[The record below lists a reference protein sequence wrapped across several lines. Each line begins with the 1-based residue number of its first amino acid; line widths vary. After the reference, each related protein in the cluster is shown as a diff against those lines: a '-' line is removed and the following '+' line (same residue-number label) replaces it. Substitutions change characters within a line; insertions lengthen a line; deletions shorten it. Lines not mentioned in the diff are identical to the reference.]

1 MPMLPNT
8 PSAVP
13 EPITD
18 YLADT
23 RATLDGL
30 SVDQIHAVIEE
41 LHRAYRDG
49 RQVLII
55 GNGGSAATATHLAVD
70 LSKTVLG
77 RPVNREAKRFRAL
90 SLSTDISTITAW
102 GNDFTFD
109 DVFAEQIEALG
120 QPGDLLVV
128 ITGSGNSANI
138 IAGVETAKR
147 LGLRAIGFLG
157 FDGGRVKDMVDTHI
171 LVESDH
177 YGHVED
183 MHMVLAHLVTAYFA
197 GVIRSGR
204 SL

>member
-1 MPMLPNT
+1 MPT
-8 PSAVP
+8 

-30 SVDQIHAVIEE
+30 SVNEIQAFIEALE
-41 LHRAYRDG
+41 QAYRDG

-55 GNGGSAATATHLAVD
+55 GNGGSAASATHLAVD

-77 RPVNREAKRFRAL
+77 RPVNRGAKRFRAM
-90 SLSTDISTITAW
+90 SLTTNIATITAW
-102 GNDFTFD
+102 ANDFSFD

-147 LGLRAIGFLG
+147 LGLRTVGLLG
-157 FDGGRVKDMVDTHI
+157 FDGGRVKDMLDTHI
-171 LVESDH
+171 LVQSDD

-183 MHMVLAHLVTAYFA
+183 MHMVLVHLVTAYFS

>member
-1 MPMLPNT
+1 MLT
-8 PSAVP
+8 

-18 YLADT
+18 YLAET
-23 RATLDGL
+23 RGTLDGL
-30 SVDQIHAVIEE
+30 SVQEIQAFIEALE
-41 LHRAYRDG
+41 QAYRDG

-55 GNGGSAATATHLAVD
+55 GNGGSAASATHLAVD

-77 RPVNREAKRFRAL
+77 RPVNRGAKRFRAL
-90 SLSTDISTITAW
+90 ALTTDVSVLTAW
-102 GNDFTFD
+102 ANDFSFD

-128 ITGSGNSANI
+128 ITGSGNSPNVV
-138 IAGVETAKR
+138 AGVVTAKR
-147 LGLRAIGFLG
+147 LGMRAIGLLG
-157 FDGGRVKDMVDTHI
+157 FDGGRVKDLLETHI
-171 LVESDH
+171 LVRSDD

-183 MHMVLAHLVTAYFA
+183 MHMVLVHLVTRYFS

>member
-1 MPMLPNT
+1 MPT
-8 PSAVP
+8 D
-13 EPITD
+13 PITD

-30 SVDQIHAVIEE
+30 SVQEIRAFIEALE
-41 LHRAYRDG
+41 RAYREG

-55 GNGGSAATATHLAVD
+55 GNGGSAASATHLAVD

-77 RPVNREAKRFRAL
+77 RPVNRGAKRFRAL
-90 SLSTDISTITAW
+90 ALTTDVSVLTAW
-102 GNDFTFD
+102 ANDFSFD

-128 ITGSGNSANI
+128 ITGSGNSPNVV
-138 IAGVETAKR
+138 AGAVTAKR
-147 LGLRAIGFLG
+147 LGMRAIGLLG
-157 FDGGRVKDMVDTHI
+157 FDGGRVKDLLETHI
-171 LVESDH
+171 LVRSDD

-183 MHMVLAHLVTAYFA
+183 MHMVLVHLVTRYFS
-197 GVIRSGR
+197 GVIRSGG